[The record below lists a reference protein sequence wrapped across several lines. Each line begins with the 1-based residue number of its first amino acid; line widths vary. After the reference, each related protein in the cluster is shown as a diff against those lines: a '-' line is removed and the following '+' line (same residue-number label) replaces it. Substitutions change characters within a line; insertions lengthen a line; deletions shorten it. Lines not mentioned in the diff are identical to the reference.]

1 MTRAPT
7 LGSTLGRGVHGGST
21 DWGLKSRVEI
31 YINPAILALDVYAGI
46 RR

>member
-1 MTRAPT
+1 MARVPT

-31 YINPAILALDVYAGI
+31 YINPVILALDAYAST